1 MLKIDDI
8 RVYREQTYV
17 LQGVSL
23 DVGHG
28 EIVALI
34 GANGAGKTSMLRT
47 ISGLLRPKSGRILY
61 KPDGDG
67 DAIDISRISAE
78 QIVALGISHC
88 PEGRGIFSQL
98 SVRENLVI
106 GAYLRKNKQAI
117 ERDYRRICGIFPIL
131 GERAGQTA
139 GSLSGGEQEML
150 AVGRALM
157 SRPRL
162 LILDEPSLGLGPI
175 IIENLFQVLHDI
187 NAEGVTILLV
197 EQNAF
202 IAAYEKEYGRPP
214 ENAFAALGFDAVG
227 LIADA
232 INRAG
237 STDGKALRDALAG
250 TKGFKAVTG
259 EITYSRPSGVPMK
272 GVSIIS
278 VHDGK

>member
-1 MLKIDDI
+1 MLRIDDI

-28 EIVALI
+28 EIVTLI

-47 ISGLLRPKSGRILY
+47 ISGLLRPESGSILY
-61 KPDGDG
+61 KPHGDG
-67 DAIDISRISAE
+67 EEIDISRVSAE

-88 PEGRGIFSQL
+88 PEGRGIFSRL
-98 SVRENLVI
+98 SVGENLMI
-106 GAYLRKNKQAI
+106 GAYLRKNKQEI
-117 ERDYRRICGIFPIL
+117 LKDYRRICGIFPIL
-131 GERAGQTA
+131 GERARQTA

-175 IIENLFQVLHDI
+175 IIENLFEVLHDI

-197 EQNAF
+197 EQNAVM
-202 IAAYEKEYGRPP
+202 ALDYSHRAYVLENGRVTLSGPSTELAQDEKVRSAY
-214 ENAFAALGFDAVG
+214 LGG
-227 LIADA
+227 
-232 INRAG
+232 G
-237 STDGKALRDALAG
+237 
-250 TKGFKAVTG
+250 
-259 EITYSRPSGVPMK
+259 
-272 GVSIIS
+272 
-278 VHDGK
+278 

>member
-1 MLKIDDI
+1 MLRIDDI

-17 LQGVSL
+17 LRGISL
-23 DVGHG
+23 EVGHG

-61 KPDGDG
+61 KPHGDG
-67 DAIDISRISAE
+67 EEIDISRVSAE

-88 PEGRGIFSQL
+88 PEGRGIFSRL
-98 SVRENLVI
+98 SVRENLMV

-117 ERDYRRICGIFPIL
+117 GQDYRRICGIFPIL
-131 GERAGQTA
+131 GERARQTA

-175 IIENLFQVLHDI
+175 IIENLFQVLHEI

-197 EQNAF
+197 EQNAVM
-202 IAAYEKEYGRPP
+202 ALEYAHRAYVLENGRVTLSGPSAELACD
-214 ENAFAALGFDAVG
+214 ENVCRAYLGG
-227 LIADA
+227 
-232 INRAG
+232 G
-237 STDGKALRDALAG
+237 
-250 TKGFKAVTG
+250 
-259 EITYSRPSGVPMK
+259 
-272 GVSIIS
+272 
-278 VHDGK
+278 

>member
-1 MLKIDDI
+1 MLRIDDI

-47 ISGLLRPKSGRILY
+47 ISGLLRPQSGRILY
-61 KPDGDG
+61 KPHGDG
-67 DAIDISRISAE
+67 EEIDISRVSAE

-88 PEGRGIFSQL
+88 PEDRGIFSRL
-98 SVRENLVI
+98 SVRENLMV
-106 GAYLRKNKQAI
+106 GAYLRKNKQVV
-117 ERDYRRICGIFPIL
+117 EQDYRRICGIFPIL
-131 GERAGQTA
+131 GERARQTA

-197 EQNAF
+197 EQNAVM
-202 IAAYEKEYGRPP
+202 ALDYAHRAYVLENGRVTLSGPSRELARDEKVRSAY
-214 ENAFAALGFDAVG
+214 LGGA
-227 LIADA
+227 
-232 INRAG
+232 
-237 STDGKALRDALAG
+237 
-250 TKGFKAVTG
+250 
-259 EITYSRPSGVPMK
+259 
-272 GVSIIS
+272 
-278 VHDGK
+278 

>member
-1 MLKIDDI
+1 MLRIDNI

-23 DVGHG
+23 DVDHG

-61 KPDGDG
+61 KPQGDHKE
-67 DAIDISRISAE
+67 IDISRVSAE

-98 SVRENLVI
+98 SVRENLMV
-106 GAYLRKNKQAI
+106 GAYLRKNKQTI
-117 ERDYRRICGIFPIL
+117 EQDYRKICEIFPIL
-131 GERAGQTA
+131 SERAQQAA

-175 IIENLFQVLHDI
+175 IIENLFEVLHEI

-197 EQNAF
+197 EQNAVM
-202 IAAYEKEYGRPP
+202 ALDYSHRAYVLENGR
-214 ENAFAALGFDAVG
+214 
-227 LIADA
+227 
-232 INRAG
+232 
-237 STDGKALRDALAG
+237 
-250 TKGFKAVTG
+250 VTLSG
-259 EITYSRPSGVPMK
+259 PSGELARDEKVRSAYL
-272 GVSIIS
+272 G
-278 VHDGK
+278 GG